1 MRAAIES
8 HVLTAAIDKPAAPA
22 FNCAPCTHL
31 PRKSTVP
38 FMASETLVEVR
49 GLSRFYG
56 DVQAI
61 NNISFD
67 ICQGDVLGFLGP
79 NGAGKTTTMQVIS
92 GNLAPSEG
100 SVTIAGHD
108 LLEEP
113 RAAKAAIGYLPEQPP
128 VYRELTVDEYLD
140 YCAALNRIP
149 RTQRK
154 AARSVKRPICSS
166 DRLSNPPTPFSM
178 PPPLRKPAFVNIPK
192 AHVYWRAPKKIGFSP
207 NAGIRPARR
216 IYPAPFIKLARRGVL
231 LSAAASPPIIGK
243 PGGRSQ
249 YC

>member
-1 MRAAIES
+1 
-8 HVLTAAIDKPAAPA
+8 
-22 FNCAPCTHL
+22 
-31 PRKSTVP
+31 
-38 FMASETLVEVR
+38 MASETLVEVR

-113 RAAKAAIGYLPEQPP
+113 
-128 VYRELTVDEYLD
+128 
-140 YCAALNRIP
+140 
-149 RTQRK
+149 
-154 AARSVKRPICSS
+154 
-166 DRLSNPPTPFSM
+166 
-178 PPPLRKPAFVNIPK
+178 
-192 AHVYWRAPKKIGFSP
+192 
-207 NAGIRPARR
+207 
-216 IYPAPFIKLARRGVL
+216 
-231 LSAAASPPIIGK
+231 
-243 PGGRSQ
+243 
-249 YC
+249 